1 MFNIRDEGEVVKQG
15 FNFYPT
21 KSSHIGFVLRI
32 KDKFITVRYSKVVKR
47 FVVSL

>member
-1 MFNIRDEGEVVKQG
+1 MFNIRDEGETVKQG

-21 KSSHIGFVLRI
+21 TSDHIGVVLRI

-47 FVVSL
+47 LIVSL